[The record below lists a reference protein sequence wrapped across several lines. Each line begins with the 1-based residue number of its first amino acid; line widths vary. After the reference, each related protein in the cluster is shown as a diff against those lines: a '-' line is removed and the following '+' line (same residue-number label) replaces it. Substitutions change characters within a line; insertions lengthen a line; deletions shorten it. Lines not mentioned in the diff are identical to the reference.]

1 MFDNLSDRLGGVFD
15 RLKGRGALK
24 EQDVRDAMREVRV
37 ALLEAD
43 VALPVARRFIDAV
56 TEKAVGQDVL
66 RSVTPGQ
73 QVVKIVHDELVAMLS
88 GDVEDG
94 AADAMGEGLNFEAK
108 PPVVIMMVGLQ
119 GSGKTTTTAKL
130 GKLIRERHGKKAMM
144 ASLDVNRPAAQEQLA
159 VLGEQVDVATLP
171 IVAGQQ
177 PVDIARR
184 AMESARLQNFDV
196 LLLDTAG
203 RLHVDEALM
212 AEMKAVSQ
220 VSAPTEVLLVVDSLT
235 GQDAVNVAQSFSG
248 EVPLTGVVL
257 PRMDGDARGG
267 AALSMRAVTG
277 KPIKFAGTGEKLDA
291 IETFRPS
298 SVADRILGMGDVV
311 SLVEKAAATIKEE
324 EAAKLAENFE
334 KGKFD
339 LNDLRMQLQ
348 QMQNM
353 GGLGMLAGM
362 MPGMK
367 KAKQAMAAADMD
379 DKVLVHMDAIIGS
392 MTAKERANPALMN
405 AKRKKRVA
413 AGSGTD
419 VQAVNKLLKMH
430 KEMSRAM
437 KQLRKMGG
445 LKSLAAMFGA
455 GGGGGM
461 PPGMGGAGGLGGPGG
476 PMGGLPGLGGPGAP
490 GGLPPGLP
498 GLGRPKKK

>member
-15 RLKGRGALK
+15 KLKGRGALS
-24 EQDVRDAMREVRV
+24 EQDVRDAMREVRI

-56 TEKAVGQDVL
+56 TEKAVGLEVL
-66 RSVTPGQ
+66 KSVKPGQ
-73 QVVKIVHDELVAMLS
+73 QVVKIVHDELIATLGGDPEDPHSAM
-88 GDVEDG
+88 V
-94 AADAMGEGLNFEAK
+94 GEGLNLEAK
-108 PPVVIMMVGLQ
+108 PPVVVMMVGLQ

-130 GKLIRERHGKKAMM
+130 GKLIREKHGKKAMM

-159 VLGEQVDVATLP
+159 VLGEQVDIATLP

-235 GQDAVNVAQSFSG
+235 GQDAVNVAQSFTD

-257 PRMDGDARGG
+257 TRMDGDARGG

-291 IETFRPS
+291 IEAFRPG

-324 EAAKLAENFE
+324 EAEQLAKNFE

-339 LNDLRMQLQ
+339 LNDLRMQLK
-348 QMQNM
+348 QMQSM

-367 KAKQAMAAADMD
+367 KAKAAMAAADMD

-392 MTAKERANPALMN
+392 MTEKERKNPALMN

-419 VQAVNKLLKMH
+419 VQRVNKLLKMH
-430 KEMSRAM
+430 QEMSRAM
-437 KQLRKMGG
+437 KQIKKMGG
-445 LKSLAAMFGA
+445 LKGLASMF
-455 GGGGGM
+455 GGGM
-461 PPGMGGAGGLGGPGG
+461 PGMGGPGG
-476 PMGGLPGLGGPGAP
+476 AGELPPGLPGLGGPGQ

-498 GLGRPKKK
+498 GLGGGKPKK

>member
-1 MFDNLSDRLGGVFD
+1 MFDNLSDRLGSVFD
-15 RLKGRGALK
+15 KLKGRGSLK
-24 EQDVRDAMREVRV
+24 EQDVRDAMREVRI

-56 TEKAVGQDVL
+56 TEKAVGANVL
-66 RSVTPGQ
+66 KSVTPGQ
-73 QVVKIVHDELVAMLS
+73 QVVKIVHDELVAMLG
-88 GDVEDG
+88 GDPDDVHQAHAG
-94 AADAMGEGLNFEAK
+94 AGLKLDAK

-130 GKLIRERHGKKAMM
+130 GKLIREKHGKKAMM

-159 VLGEQVDVATLP
+159 VLGTQVDVATLP

-212 AEMKAVSQ
+212 AEMKAVSS
-220 VSAPTEVLLVVDSLT
+220 VSAPTEVLLVVDALT
-235 GQDAVNVAQSFSG
+235 GQDAVNVAQSFTS

-257 PRMDGDARGG
+257 TRMDGDARGG

-291 IETFRPS
+291 IEPFRPG

-311 SLVEKAAATIKEE
+311 SLVERAAASIKEE
-324 EAAKLAENFE
+324 EAEELARNFE

-339 LNDLRMQLQ
+339 LNDLRMQLK

-367 KAKQAMAAADMD
+367 KAKAALAASNMD

-392 MTAKERANPALMN
+392 MTAKERARPDLMN

-419 VQAVNKLLKMH
+419 VQTVNKLLKMH
-430 KEMSRAM
+430 QEMSRAM
-437 KQLRKMGG
+437 KQIRKMGG
-445 LKSLAAMFGA
+445 LKGLAAMFGGGQGA
-455 GGGGGM
+455 GMPGMPGGGM
-461 PPGMGGAGGLGGPGG
+461 GGMGG
-476 PMGGLPGLGGPGAP
+476 GGLPGLGGPG
-490 GGLPPGLP
+490 GFP
-498 GLGRPKKK
+498 GLGGPKKN